1 MEELDVISWNSIITA
16 NAQNGYR
23 DRVLILF
30 VEMQQK
36 GFQPDKYVYGSV
48 LGSCGHNSKALHAQ
62 IYKTGC
68 SMNVY
73 VMTALLDAY
82 ASTGN
87 LNDAYLVFD
96 RMSER
101 NIVVWNTMISA
112 YIENQCIKEG
122 LQLFMQMG
130 ENGISPDEYTIAIM
144 IKAMTIQS
152 EIASAKRF
160 HVILC

>member
-1 MEELDVISWNSIITA
+1 MYTKLGTLEDSEIVYENMEELDVISWNSIITA

-62 IYKTGC
+62 IYKSGC

-73 VMTALLDAY
+73 VMIALLDAY

-87 LNDAYLVFD
+87 LNDAY
-96 RMSER
+96 
-101 NIVVWNTMISA
+101 T
-112 YIENQCIKEG
+112 
-122 LQLFMQMG
+122 LFSVG
-130 ENGISPDEYTIAIM
+130 CLRGTLLLGTP
-144 IKAMTIQS
+144 
-152 EIASAKRF
+152 
-160 HVILC
+160 